1 MNEILQAD
9 IDPLKS
15 CLISNRPSGGI
26 FSTADYDVDDL
37 PMHLAFSDERSE
49 EIRQAKR
56 DKALKAHRLVK
67 AAKCPTVGK
76 IYEYQG
82 QTISENQIKQQE
94 KMRFFCESGNRELF
108 DQAAMSANYKKND
121 TGILWELYRLQ
132 RHESDS
138 YGGKTAAIEIDK
150 IPEPRKIT
158 CTGSKAIIEHRAW
171 CDEYRIRTKIELP
184 AGAKP
189 PEQSGKRTTKKL
201 SLSGARSISD
211 ACYYV
216 ASDKER
222 KGFSTFLTLTFDD
235 AARSRVKIR
244 ENSGPCTEFEYTKNG
259 IKPTVTRLENGFDQT
274 FQTIQKELSRFF
286 DAIQKTYQRGWVHTF
301 ENKNNVECK
310 KGASQKGVEYRCA
323 GNEDKLDYVWVVENP
338 KNESGEDNPHAHIML
353 RWRVPFSHFGAW
365 AERLESIWGQGF
377 ATLEKIK
384 EPEKAG
390 SYIAKAAGYMTKG
403 SESDQGEIR
412 GNRYGMSKTARAPAW
427 EVYGIYEN
435 GIMGSLV
442 SDVYDHFMCEHGTK
456 IQKRNF
462 LKEKLDDLPKNEIN
476 KKERAKIGAALE
488 TIRGQLN
495 SDEVP
500 HRPSKYQL
508 VIKGQVHFKDF
519 ILWAQDQLH
528 LQATPKWL
536 PEIKGV
542 PWRGNEKPSGPWFA
556 EYKKRIFEG
565 RVWRWFS
572 QSKRCFK
579 QLEKTAAE
587 YFSVFDHDSNEL
599 SIDDYQLA

>member
-1 MNEILQAD
+1 MSIELLVLPSELPPVIENNGIEINHLN
-9 IDPLKS
+9 S
-15 CLISNRPSGGI
+15 CLISSRPKGGF
-26 FSTADYDVDDL
+26 FSFGINEDGSKLKRFFV
-37 PMHLAFSDERSE
+37 DERSE
-49 EIRQAKR
+49 ENRQAKR
-56 DKALKAHRLVK
+56 AEALKAHRLVK
-67 AAKCPTVGK
+67 AAKCPT
-76 IYEYQG
+76 QG
-82 QTISENQIKQQE
+82 QTVKIAGVETTQAQLEQNKKLS
-94 KMRFFCESGNRELF
+94 FFASHGNRKLFNETALSAGYAESGL
-108 DQAAMSANYKKND
+108 
-121 TGILWELYRLQ
+121 GVLWAVYDKFEKAEPVPAL
-132 RHESDS
+132 
-138 YGGKTAAIEIDK
+138 EIDK
-150 IPEPRKIT
+150 IPEPGKIT

-171 CDEYRIRTKIELP
+171 CDEYRIRTKTEL
-184 AGAKP
+184 ANSSKP
-189 PEQSGKRTTKKL
+189 PEQSGKRTTKTL
-201 SLSGARSISD
+201 SLSGARAISD

-216 ASDKER
+216 ASDKNR
-222 KGFSTFLTLTFDD
+222 GGFSTFLTLTLDD
-235 AARSRVKIR
+235 PARKRVA
-244 ENSGPCTEFEYTKNG
+244 SGET
-259 IKPTVTRLENGFDQT
+259 TVQNEM
-274 FQTIQKELSRFF
+274 SRFF

-310 KGASQKGVEYRCA
+310 KGASQQGVEYRCE
-323 GNEDKLDYVWVVENP
+323 GHEDKLDYVWVVENP
-338 KNESGEDNPHAHIML
+338 KNEDGEDNPHAHIML

-365 AERLESIWGQGF
+365 AERIESIWGQGF
-377 ATLEKIK
+377 AKLEKIK

-403 SESDQGEIR
+403 SASDQGEVR
-412 GNRYGMSKTARAPAW
+412 GNRYGMSKTARAPEW

-462 LKEKLDDLPKNEIN
+462 LKEKLDALPKSESN

-495 SDEVP
+495 NNEVP

-528 LQATPKWL
+528 LQSTPKWL
-536 PEIKGV
+536 PKIEGV
-542 PWRGNEKPSGPWFA
+542 PWRGNEKPDGPWFA

-587 YFSVFDHDSNEL
+587 YFSVFEDDSNEL

>member
-1 MNEILQAD
+1 LSIELLDIPPELPPLIENKWPD
-9 IDPLKS
+9 IDHFNS
-15 CLISNRPSGGI
+15 CLISSRPKGGF
-26 FSTADYDVDDL
+26 FSFGVNENGAKLRTV
-37 PMHLAFSDERSE
+37 FGDEQSE

-56 DKALKAHRLVK
+56 AEALKAHRLVK

-76 IYEYQG
+76 VHEYQG

-108 DQAAMSANYKKND
+108 DQAAIAANYKKND

-132 RHESDS
+132 
-138 YGGKTAAIEIDK
+138 KTGEKSQPIEIDK

-171 CDEYRIRTKIELP
+171 CDEYRIRTKTEL
-184 AGAKP
+184 ANSSTP
-189 PEQSGKRTTKKL
+189 PEQSGKRKTKQL
-201 SLSGARSISD
+201 SLSGAKAISD
-211 ACYYV
+211 SCYFV
-216 ASDKER
+216 ASDKTR
-222 KGFSTFLTLTFDD
+222 GGFSTFLTLTLDD
-235 AARSRVKIR
+235 AARKRVASDETTVQR
-244 ENSGPCTEFEYTKNG
+244 E
-259 IKPTVTRLENGFDQT
+259 I
-274 FQTIQKELSRFF
+274 SRFF

-301 ENKNNVECK
+301 ENKNRAECK
-310 KGASQKGVEYRCA
+310 KGASQQGVEYRGE
-323 GNEDKLDYVWVVENP
+323 GNKDKLDYVWVVENP
-338 KNESGEDNPHAHIML
+338 KNEDGEDNPHAHIMM

-403 SESDQGEIR
+403 SGSDQGEVR

-462 LKEKLDDLPKNEIN
+462 LKEKLDALPKSETN

-495 SDEVP
+495 SNEVP

-528 LQATPKWL
+528 IQSTPKWL
-536 PEIKGV
+536 PAITGV
-542 PWRGNEKPSGPWFA
+542 PWRGNDKPDGPWFA

-579 QLEKTAAE
+579 KLESAAAE
-587 YFSVFDHDSNEL
+587 YFSEFEDEDL
-599 SIDDYQLA
+599 SIEDFKLA